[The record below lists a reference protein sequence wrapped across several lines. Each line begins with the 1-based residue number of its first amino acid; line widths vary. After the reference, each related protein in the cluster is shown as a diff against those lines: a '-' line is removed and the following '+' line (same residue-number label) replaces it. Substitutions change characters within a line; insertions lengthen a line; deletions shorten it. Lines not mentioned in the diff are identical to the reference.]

1 MTIVGRSIPRDEDP
15 HTLERF
21 EVYIAGLEL
30 ANGYTELTDSVE
42 LAGRMEKVLADLSVE
57 GVQGLTIDDEFLEA
71 MADLPPCAGV
81 SVGMDRLAM
90 LVLDA
95 PDISQVVFPYEE
107 RTT

>member
-1 MTIVGRSIPRDEDP
+1 MARSREDDP

-42 LAGRMEKVLADLSVE
+42 LAERMEKVLGDLSRDGVE
-57 GVQGLTIDDEFLEA
+57 GLTIDDQFLQV
-71 MADLPPCAGV
+71 MADLPPCTGV

-90 LVLDA
+90 LALDA
-95 PDISQVVFPYEE
+95 QDISQVVFPYKSQ
-107 RTT
+107 T